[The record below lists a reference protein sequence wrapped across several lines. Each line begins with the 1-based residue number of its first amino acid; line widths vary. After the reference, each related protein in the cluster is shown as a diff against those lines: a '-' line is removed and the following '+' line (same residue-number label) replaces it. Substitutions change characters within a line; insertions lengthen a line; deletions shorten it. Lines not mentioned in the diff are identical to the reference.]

1 MLTHLLAA
9 VLSLS
14 GWPAYLVVGGLA
26 LGESAA
32 FVGLV
37 LPGET
42 ALLYGGVLAGRGN
55 LSLPLL
61 LVVAAVAAVAGDSIG
76 YELGQRVGPPL
87 RSSRAGRWIGEP
99 RWARAEQF
107 LQRRGGPAVLLGRWV
122 GLLRALVP
130 TLAGMGRMPYRRFL
144 PWNVV
149 GGITWAG
156 TIVLLG
162 YGFAGSVTA
171 LVGAMTGAG
180 MVLTVG
186 TLAGLS
192 YAVVHRWVRRR
203 GLPLLAAVRGMVSA
217 VIGLLLVRAAVLLVA
232 LAVAALV
239 LDGVLDDAALL
250 VR

>member
-1 MLTHLLAA
+1 MLAHLLAI

-61 LVVAAVAAVAGDSIG
+61 LVVASVAAVVGDSIG
-76 YELGQRVGPPL
+76 YELGRRIGPPL

-99 RWARAEQF
+99 RWARAEEF

-130 TLAGMGRMPYRRFL
+130 TLAGMGRMPYRMFL

-149 GGITWAG
+149 GGVTWAG

-171 LVGAMTGAG
+171 LVSAMTGAG

-186 TLAGLS
+186 TFAGLS
-192 YAVVHRWVRRR
+192 FAVVHRWVRGR
-203 GLPLLAAVRGMVSA
+203 GSMLLAAARSRMPTISS
-217 VIGLLLVRAAVLLVA
+217 LVLARAAALLVA

-250 VR
+250 VH

>member
-1 MLTHLLAA
+1 MLTHLFTA

-42 ALLYGGVLAGRGN
+42 ALMYGGVLAGRGN

-61 LVVAAVAAVAGDSIG
+61 LVVAAMAAVVGDSIG
-76 YELGQRVGPPL
+76 YELGRRVGPPL

-99 RWARAEQF
+99 RWVRAEQF

-130 TLAGMGRMPYRRFL
+130 TLAGMGRMPYRTFL

-162 YGFAGSVTA
+162 YGFAGSVSA

-186 TLAGLS
+186 TFAGLS
-192 YAVVHRWVRRR
+192 YAVVHRWVRGR
-203 GLPLLAAVRGMVSA
+203 GRPLLAAVRGMVPVVS
-217 VIGLLLVRAAVLLVA
+217 GLLLVRAAVLLVA